1 MKKVLIITYYWPP
14 SGGPS
19 VQRVLKFAKYL
30 PIFGWE
36 PIILTLVNQEFP
48 EIDLSLKSDLK
59 TELKVYRTKTIEPF
73 SLYKKFLKKEKLEK
87 IPTFVLNDS
96 ESKSKKEKFA
106 NWVRTNIFIPDARMG
121 WYPFGVRKGIE
132 IVKKE
137 KIDLIFSSSPPHSL
151 QLIAKTISKK
161 THSKWVADFRDPWIN
176 AFWQSGSKKSKISS
190 KIESSLERMVINSAD
205 QLISVSKGCL
215 KELGVSLEKAN
226 VIMNGFDHDDFKS
239 IDKIKSEKF
248 RIKYT
253 GTLSKYQPVDSF
265 VESINKLPEEVK
277 KRIHI
282 SFIGTFH
289 HVIKEELIKI
299 DKIVEIELSSPLPHS
314 QIVREMI
321 NSEVLMLILPNTKY
335 NEGIVT
341 GKIFEYI
348 ASRNFI
354 LAVGPIYSEVSSI
367 LEKTKSGVIYNFED
381 DFSNKIIELFNL
393 WLNGRPL
400 INDSNIEEFSRK
412 KQTEQL
418 ASIFNKSYES
428 K

>member
-1 MKKVLIITYYWPP
+1 M
-14 SGGPS
+14 
-19 VQRVLKFAKYL
+19 
-30 PIFGWE
+30 
-36 PIILTLVNQEFP
+36 
-48 EIDLSLKSDLK
+48 
-59 TELKVYRTKTIEPF
+59 
-73 SLYKKFLKKEKLEK
+73 
-87 IPTFVLNDS
+87 
-96 ESKSKKEKFA
+96 
-106 NWVRTNIFIPDARMG
+106 
-121 WYPFGVRKGIE
+121 
-132 IVKKE
+132 
-137 KIDLIFSSSPPHSL
+137 
-151 QLIAKTISKK
+151 
-161 THSKWVADFRDPWIN
+161 
-176 AFWQSGSKKSKISS
+176 
-190 KIESSLERMVINSAD
+190 
-205 QLISVSKGCL
+205 
-215 KELGVSLEKAN
+215 
-226 VIMNGFDHDDFKS
+226 
-239 IDKIKSEKF
+239 
-248 RIKYT
+248 
-253 GTLSKYQPVDSF
+253 
-265 VESINKLPEEVK
+265 
-277 KRIHI
+277 
-282 SFIGTFH
+282 GTFH